1 MDHGA
6 ADGLLYFLKYP
17 LLILIYVFVLA
28 ALRTAWRSLDKIDLT
43 DRAADHAAEAPK
55 VLGVQSGAV
64 SAAKRA
70 ESESL
75 SVSAVS
81 ASGVSVSLPG
91 AEAVR
96 RKKGT
101 RDMETE
107 RLESVSRSLSRESG
121 GQPRLSGDSGGGA
134 VRGGE
139 PQGQTAVQMSPSQ
152 ASVGT
157 SPDYVISELPT
168 ASELPAAGGRYY
180 IEVLQSPEPMEK
192 RIDIEGELIFGRG
205 RDSSVALR
213 DKFVST
219 RHARIRLGPLGPVL
233 DDLNSRN
240 GTLYRE
246 RLLEAP
252 VVLQDGDTF
261 AVGDYI
267 FRCRREEVAQ

>member
-1 MDHGA
+1 LDHGA

-28 ALRTAWRSLDKIDLT
+28 ALRTAWRSLDKIDLS

-55 VLGVQSGAV
+55 ILGVQSGAV

-75 SVSAVS
+75 IVSAVS
-81 ASGVSVSLPG
+81 GSGTSVSLAG

-121 GQPRLSGDSGGGA
+121 AQTRLSGDSGSGA

-139 PQGQTAVQMSPSQ
+139 LQGQTGASK

-157 SPDYVISELPT
+157 AADFVISELPT

-180 IEVLQSPEPMEK
+180 IEVLQSPEPMDK
-192 RIDIEGELIFGRG
+192 RIDIDGELIFGRG
-205 RDSSVALR
+205 RESSVALR

-219 RHARIRLGPLGPVL
+219 RHARVRPGPLGPVL

-240 GTLYRE
+240 GTLYKE